1 MKFSLYSEGVQL
13 HKWLDDRM
21 DFDMI
26 IRQIGGYGDKQCG
39 PLENV

>member
-1 MKFSLYSEGVQL
+1 MKFSLYSEGVPL

-26 IRQIGGYGDKQCG
+26 IRQIGYGDKQCG
-39 PLENV
+39 LLENV